1 MTRSTTSTRGRTERK
16 PSELRSKS
24 PRQPRKENG
33 MSTVDSNTPWDI
45 EIKTQGKKETSATEQ
60 KTGQQNRTEK
70 LTKKNEPTRALGGRE
85 NRQ

>member
-1 MTRSTTSTRGRTERK
+1 
-16 PSELRSKS
+16 
-24 PRQPRKENG
+24 

-85 NRQ
+85 STVT